1 MSLKRKSDK
10 SELPSVAKFPY
21 PKELLAPNFRLFTE
35 DLPYNSEG
43 YDRAKTISKST
54 FGKPSELAMSTFR
67 IFFF

>member
-21 PKELLAPNFRLFTE
+21 PKELLAPNFGLFIE

-43 YDRAKTISKST
+43 YDRAKTISKFT
-54 FGKPSELAMSTFR
+54 FGKPSELVNVH
-67 IFFF
+67 I